1 MSGASL
7 FASVCF
13 FSILVPW
20 FRMQLLQHSIE
31 GSEEL
36 VVRISLQ
43 SLYIVS
49 DIVYPEALV

>member
-13 FSILVPW
+13 FAILVPW

-31 GSEEL
+31 ASEEL

-43 SLYIVS
+43 SHYIIA